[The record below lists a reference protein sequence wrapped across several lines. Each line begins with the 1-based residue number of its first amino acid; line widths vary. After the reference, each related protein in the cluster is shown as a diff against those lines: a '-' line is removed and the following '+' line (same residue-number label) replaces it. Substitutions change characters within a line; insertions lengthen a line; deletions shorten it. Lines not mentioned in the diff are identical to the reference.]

1 MQRLLKIDDKSHIF
15 EDYRE
20 EDLVSVKVNL
30 RLPIKY
36 SVSKNIKESKE
47 RQVGPDKSSPV
58 FNLNPILINQSLP
71 IELRNPEPKTN
82 IYEENLVIGRE
93 MILMQLAS
101 IDKPLSCCFD
111 WRKGTWKSSVA
122 VIHYEANKSVLNHL
136 VD

>member
-82 IYEENLVIGRE
+82 IYE
-93 MILMQLAS
+93 
-101 IDKPLSCCFD
+101 
-111 WRKGTWKSSVA
+111 
-122 VIHYEANKSVLNHL
+122 
-136 VD
+136 